1 MIFCDSGRG
10 TLLIM
15 ILNKLFL
22 KLILVTQYVSGGL
35 VIAQAQADPNSETP
49 DIPGVT
55 AISQEQHEP
64 ASETE
69 EPQVPV
75 TEPAAETPGPQQR
88 PLVVTGVTA
97 IAQDYM
103 ERKMAAI
110 PRTNSAPVLD
120 GVLDDAVWQNATV
133 ITDIHQY
140 LPIDHGEPSERS
152 EFYVMYDEDNLY
164 IGAKLYDSE
173 PEQIYARQLIQ
184 GQMMPSDDAFDI
196 ILDPFN
202 NMRSG
207 YYFQVNPNAVRMDG
221 IFENDNMLNSDWD
234 GI

>member
-22 KLILVTQYVSGGL
+22 KLILVTQYVSGVL

-97 IAQDYM
+97 IAQNGAPQPTGKRQNTPPSGAIGKTPQD
-103 ERKMAAI
+103 AAI
-110 PRTNSAPVLD
+110 FLS
-120 GVLDDAVWQNATV
+120 
-133 ITDIHQY
+133 
-140 LPIDHGEPSERS
+140 
-152 EFYVMYDEDNLY
+152 M
-164 IGAKLYDSE
+164 
-173 PEQIYARQLIQ
+173 
-184 GQMMPSDDAFDI
+184 
-196 ILDPFN
+196 
-202 NMRSG
+202 
-207 YYFQVNPNAVRMDG
+207 
-221 IFENDNMLNSDWD
+221 
-234 GI
+234 